1 MEARGWHALVDDAI
15 ALAGRRG
22 APATLSPPGV
32 ASGPV
37 PPAAAARAPPC
48 RICEL
53 FVGPTWAVTGIAAVR
68 PRWPTIDRPIS
79 DFLILYS
86 VHAPPPPPI
95 RAPRFF

>member
-37 PPAAAARAPPC
+37 PPAAAARAPLPDLRTVC
-48 RICEL
+48 WAD
-53 FVGPTWAVTGIAAVR
+53 VGRDWHRRRSASMA
-68 PRWPTIDRPIS
+68 
-79 DFLILYS
+79 
-86 VHAPPPPPI
+86 HN
-95 RAPRFF
+95 